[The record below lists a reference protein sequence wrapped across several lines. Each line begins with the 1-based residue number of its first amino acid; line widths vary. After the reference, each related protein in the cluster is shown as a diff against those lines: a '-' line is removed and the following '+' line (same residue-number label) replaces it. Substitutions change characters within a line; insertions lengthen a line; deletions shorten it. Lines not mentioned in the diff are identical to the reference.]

1 MCFNSTHN
9 GSFRHMF
16 GHVRWIVKLQILKA
30 FGNWPGDCSSLDVYF
45 SPGPFLALT
54 AGQERSNP
62 THVKAIEHPG
72 GR

>member
-1 MCFNSTHN
+1 M
-9 GSFRHMF
+9 
-16 GHVRWIVKLQILKA
+16 VKPLILKA
-30 FGNWPGDCSSLDVYF
+30 LEIGLAIAHQLMVYF
-45 SPGPFLALT
+45 SPGPFLAPI